1 MSSAAAFQLWI
12 DATRPAS
19 GWCLWGMSLVER
31 QVREAGRR
39 GLRRAQVWV
48 SPVSEASVRRLRP
61 DLHRLYDLEIK
72 FGAGALADATDPALV
87 LEGDVVYDERIID
100 HLLSGGPGRVF
111 RGADGECA
119 ALIDAAGLRQLGR
132 LASGDD
138 VGLAALIAR
147 HGDELGLTAVDMGQI
162 EDYISS
168 LRLTMPPY
176 MIRLASPERLPEVD
190 RLMYRR
196 TFKGVIDA
204 VALYG
209 YYHLVRWITRHIS
222 RTRLS
227 PNFLTVLSI
236 LAIWAA
242 VPLFL
247 LDWHGWAI
255 VAAWIGVILDSVDGK
270 LARLRLHLS
279 EAMGHFEHLAAMPG
293 LGLWYLSIGWS
304 LSGGGLGG
312 GVTAV
317 ATWILLASYLLDKGL
332 SGGFKALY
340 GCELFDYRPVD
351 AVFHLVACRRNI
363 GLLIYTIGLL
373 AGVGRE
379 SLYAI
384 AAWMVVTTAFHALRF
399 GWIAAADRPPRSRTE
414 VEVRGMEAGS

>member
-1 MSSAAAFQLWI
+1 
-12 DATRPAS
+12 
-19 GWCLWGMSLVER
+19 MSLAER

-39 GLRRAQVWV
+39 GVGRAQVWV
-48 SPVSEASVRRLRP
+48 SETSAPSVRRLRS
-61 DLHRLYDLEIK
+61 DLQRLYDTEIE
-72 FGAGALADATDPALV
+72 FSTGSTAGALAGATDPALL
-87 LEGDVVYDERIID
+87 LEGDVVYDERIIE
-100 HLLSGGPGRVF
+100 HLLAGGPGRVV
-111 RGADGECA
+111 RGGGGECA

-138 VGLAALIAR
+138 LGLGALISR
-147 HGDELGLTAVDMGQI
+147 HGDELGLAAVDMGQI
-162 EDYISS
+162 EAYIPS

-176 MIRLASPERLPEVD
+176 MIRLASPGQLSAVD

-209 YYHLVRWITRHIS
+209 YYHLVRWITRHLS

-227 PNFLTVLSI
+227 PNLLTILSV

-247 LDWHGWAI
+247 VDWHGWAI
-255 VAAWIGVILDSVDGK
+255 AAAWTGVILDSVDGK

-304 LSGGGLGG
+304 LSGGELAGG
-312 GVTAV
+312 GIAV

-340 GCELFDYRPVD
+340 GSELFDYRTVD
-351 AVFHLVACRRNI
+351 AAFHLVACRRNI

-373 AGVGRE
+373 AGLGRE

-384 AAWMVVTTAFHALRF
+384 AAWMVTTSAYHGLRF
-399 GWIAAADRPPRSRTE
+399 AWIAAVDRPPRSRTK